1 MFVSLSGVVVAGTLS
16 LCPQSAS
23 ADPAA
28 ENIAQAKAQVEK
40 LQQQAAATDQEYL
53 TLKEKL
59 DKSSKE
65 LKDKQDDV
73 KAQTEKVEEMRSRV
87 SKVAL
92 AQFQNRSMDTR
103 TKLFLTRDTSG
114 FLNQIATVEK
124 VSQNQNSAL
133 QDYQVE
139 QANLADLQRSTK
151 AEVATLG
158 EDKKQLAALRSKADG
173 KVDEA
178 QGVLDKLTAE
188 ERKRL
193 ELEQKKQQEAAQ
205 QAAEGASDDS
215 DNSTGNNDD
224 SSSDDSSADATTT
237 TDSNKSD
244 SSNKSGSDPAD
255 SSSSSS
261 DSGSASAGSSK
272 GAKVVAFAKAQIG
285 KPYVF
290 SATGPSAFDCSGLTL
305 AAWKSVGVQLS
316 RTSQSQIHDGTS
328 VAKSD
333 LQPGDLVFFYSST
346 APSHVGIYVG
356 NGSII
361 HAPRPGKSVEYIKMS
376 YMPFSGAVRPG

>member
-1 MFVSLSGVVVAGTLS
+1 MSSRWLRRGIVVSLSGVVLTGTLS
-16 LCPQSAS
+16 LCPQFAS

-40 LQQQAAATDQEYL
+40 LQQEAAATDQEYL

-59 DKSSKE
+59 DKSNKE
-65 LKDKQDDV
+65 LKDKQSDV
-73 KAQTEKVEEMRSRV
+73 KAQTAKVKQMRDRV

-92 AQFQNRSMDTR
+92 AQFQNRSLDTR

-124 VSQNQNSAL
+124 VSQNQNSSL

-158 EDKKQLAALRSKADG
+158 EDKKQLASLRTKADD

-178 QGVLDKLTAE
+178 KGVLDKLTAE

-193 ELEQKKQQEAAQ
+193 ELEQKKEEQEAQ
-205 QAAEGASDDS
+205 KAAE
-215 DNSTGNNDD
+215 STDD
-224 SSSDDSSADATTT
+224 SSSTSTSSNVASTT
-237 TDSNKSD
+237 TDSNDTKSSASAD
-244 SSNKSGSDPAD
+244 PAADSGS
-255 SSSSSS
+255 SSTSSS
-261 DSGSASAGSSK
+261 DSSGSSK
-272 GAKVVAFAKAQIG
+272 GAKVVSFAKAQIG

-290 SATGPSAFDCSGLTL
+290 SATGPSAYDCSGLTV

-328 VAKSD
+328 VSKSD

-346 APSHVGIYVG
+346 APSHVGIYAG

>member
-1 MFVSLSGVVVAGTLS
+1 MSSRWLRRGAAVSLSGAVLAGTLS
-16 LCPQSAS
+16 LCPQFAA

-40 LQQQAAATDQEYL
+40 LQQEAAATDQEYL

-59 DKSSKE
+59 DQSNKE
-65 LKDKQDDV
+65 LKDKQADV
-73 KAQTEKVEEMRSRV
+73 KAQTAKVAEMRSRV

-92 AQFQNRSMDTR
+92 AQFQNRSLDTR

-158 EDKKQLAALRSKADG
+158 EDQKKLAALRTKADD
-173 KVDEA
+173 KVDQA

-193 ELEQKKQQEAAQ
+193 ELEQKRQEQEAKNAADSAQ
-205 QAAEGASDDS
+205 SG
-215 DNSTGNNDD
+215 
-224 SSSDDSSADATTT
+224 SSSSTATT
-237 TDSNKSD
+237 TDSTSD
-244 SSNKSGSDPAD
+244 SSVKAATSDD

-261 DSGSASAGSSK
+261 GSSK
-272 GAKVVAFAKAQIG
+272 GAEVVAFAKAQIG

-290 SATGPSAFDCSGLTL
+290 SATGPNAYDCSGLTL

-316 RTSQSQIHDGTS
+316 RTSQSQINDGTRVS
-328 VAKSD
+328 KSD